1 MGRKGG
7 LVPVGCG
14 GNELGDC
21 VGEGG
26 LRVYVEYGVRV
37 FAVNHAAS

>member
-1 MGRKGG
+1 MAWKGR

-26 LRVYVEYGVRV
+26 LRVYVEDRVRV
-37 FAVNHAAS
+37 LAVDHAAG